1 MSETIRVIGD
11 GMRMRDVL
19 AWLEENG
26 GRLLVDPT
34 GTRFHPMEPL
44 IGPCYRMQRVPHE
57 PDVRRDRFS
66 RLAFDINIDDERLL
80 VLFKL
85 RWS

>member
-11 GMRMRDVL
+11 GMHMRDVL

-26 GRLLVDPT
+26 GRLLVDPN
-34 GTRFHPMEPL
+34 GTSFHPMEPL
-44 IGPCYRMQRVPHE
+44 IGPCYRIG
-57 PDVRRDRFS
+57 S

-85 RWS
+85 RWL